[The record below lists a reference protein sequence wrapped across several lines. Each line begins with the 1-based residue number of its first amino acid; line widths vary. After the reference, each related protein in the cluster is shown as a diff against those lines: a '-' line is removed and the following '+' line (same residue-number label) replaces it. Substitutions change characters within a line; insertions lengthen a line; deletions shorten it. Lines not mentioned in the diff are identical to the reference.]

1 MSDPVL
7 VDEYITVN
15 EPVIIG
21 IDQAGMTEFV
31 RVKLQI
37 DSSSQPSASRR
48 MIEIKARGAH
58 QRKWSSV
65 AASLKGENGEPYT
78 RYVMLRLGSP
88 ANGSLQIMAS
98 SLRSLDGFPVK
109 MVSYQL
115 LTVADMQILQV

>member
-7 VDEYITVN
+7 VNEYITVN

-31 RVKLQI
+31 RVRLQI
-37 DSSSQPSASRR
+37 DPSSQPSATRR
-48 MIEIKARGAH
+48 LVEVKARGVH
-58 QRKWSSV
+58 QRNWSSIAV
-65 AASLKGENGEPYT
+65 SLKGENGEPYT
-78 RYVMLRLGSP
+78 RYVMLRLGKP
-88 ANGSLQIMAS
+88 ANGALQIMAS